1 MKNDFDHINSE
12 TSLYTNKIFDVGIAG
27 GGLAGLSLSILCNKA
42 GYNSIV
48 LEKEKYPF
56 HKVCGE
62 YISFESWDFL
72 EELGIPLSEMNL
84 PVIRKLLVSAPNG
97 KFLEHSLPLGGFGIS
112 RYKLDALLASVAE
125 KRGALVLENT
135 KAQDIHFADDL
146 FSIQF
151 SGNNVRCKTAIG
163 AFGKRSAIDVYW
175 KRKFIRQNKGRLQNY
190 IGVKYHI
197 KMDWPD
203 ELIALHN
210 FKNGYCG
217 ISKIEDKKYC
227 HCYLTTANNLNRCG
241 NDIKRMEQEILQQ
254 NPFLKK
260 IFLESSFL
268 FENPVTIA
276 QISFAAKTQVEN
288 HVLLTGDAAGMI
300 APLCG
305 NGMSMALHSSRI
317 LFPVIRSFL
326 QGKINRKQME
336 MEYQKQWK
344 KIFSKRLTTGRTI
357 QRFFGS
363 PLLSNIMI
371 SCLKPFPGILNKLIS
386 STHGKPF

>member
-1 MKNDFDHINSE
+1 MKNDFDHINPE
-12 TSLYTNKIFDVGIAG
+12 TSLNTNKIFDVGIAG

-48 LEKEKYPF
+48 IEKEKYPF

-84 PVIRKLLVSAPNG
+84 PVIRKFLVSAPNG
-97 KFLEHSLPLGGFGIS
+97 KFLEHNLPLGGFGIS
-112 RYKLDALLASVAE
+112 RYKLDAMLASVAE
-125 KRGALVLENT
+125 KKGVAILENT
-135 KAQDIHFADDL
+135 KVQDIRFANDL
-146 FSIQF
+146 FSIQCAT
-151 SGNNVRCKTAIG
+151 NNIRCKAAIG
-163 AFGKRSAIDVYW
+163 AFGKRSAIDVLW
-175 KRKFIRQNKGRLQNY
+175 KRKFIRHNSGKLHNY
-190 IGVKYHI
+190 IGVKYHL

-203 ELIALHN
+203 DLIALHN

-217 ISKIEDKKYC
+217 ISKIEDQKC
-227 HCYLTTANNLNRCG
+227 CLCYLTTASNLKYCG

-260 IFLESSFL
+260 IFFESSFL

-276 QISFAAKTQVEN
+276 QISFATKTQVEN
-288 HVLLTGDAAGMI
+288 HVLLAGDAAGMI

-305 NGMSMALHSSRI
+305 NGMSMALHSSHI

-326 QGKINRKQME
+326 EEKISRKQME

-344 KIFSKRLTTGRTI
+344 KIFSKRLTIGRTI

-363 PLLSNIMI
+363 PLLSNLMI
-371 SCLKPFPGILNKLIS
+371 SSLKPFPGILNKLIS